1 MQSKKVML
9 NLIDVTINH
18 RKAQTKESIENG
30 NPILCISLIK
40 KIKKLDKL
48 KERMIKQWT

>member
-1 MQSKKVML
+1 ML
-9 NLIDVTINH
+9 YFIFFIINH

-30 NPILCISLIK
+30 NPTLCISLIK